1 MPFLATSGELS
12 AIEPPLDEHEVL
24 VFLVQLVLLVG
35 VARIM
40 GALMKAIGQPAVV
53 GELLAGVI
61 LGPSVFGVILP
72 EQSEWVFGEA
82 TVNSVVFGLAW
93 LGVIMLLVVIGY
105 ETDLGIIA
113 RFRRAAATVS
123 LGSLLIPFVLASAVA
138 FAVPDDF
145 AGPAGTPT
153 IFAGFFAL
161 ALSVSALPVVAKI
174 LQDLGFLR
182 RNFGQITL
190 AAGMTMDSVGWL
202 ILAALSGV
210 ALEGALDIGSLARSL
225 GGLIL
230 FLVIAATLGRWLI
243 DQLFR
248 RSMAQGSSVTAALT
262 ISLLAALAGGA
273 VTQAL
278 RLEAILGAFIVG
290 VLLATTRH
298 QLPAARHTLETVT
311 ASFFAP
317 IFFAF
322 SGLNVDLTSL
332 TSGAAI
338 AWTVGVIV
346 LAIVAKV
353 FGSALGARLGGLGTR
368 ESFALG
374 SGLSALGAMGV
385 VVALLGLNL
394 GVLSNSGYTVL
405 VLAAIVTSLV
415 APQLIRLVV
424 SGWDVPDEERE
435 RLERERLRDA
445 SVLLATSRILLPTRG
460 GRNSE
465 YAARLI
471 EMAFQDP
478 EVTVFAVDV
487 PEATWWRRLMG
498 GTPREADPSDV
509 YEALHTPR
517 RRLIRR
523 VARDPAAAIEAES
536 RFGYD
541 LILMGA
547 SEEDSDGTGLFS
559 TVVDRVLGRSSAPS
573 IIVRFPA
580 GAEAPDDPPTR
591 ILVPVT
597 ASTTTRAAEEFAY
610 SLLESSGGSALALHV
625 INRPEGQGM
634 MLESPQV
641 DDARRAATEMLAS
654 AASLGSRLGVKVDT
668 LVRVAPNAEEEIVQL
683 ANSGDYDMLVIGTA
697 TRPLTN
703 RPFFGHRVSY
713 IIEHAEIPVAIIAL
727 PLGPGS

>member
-1 MPFLATSGELS
+1 MPYLASSGELTV
-12 AIEPPLDEHEVL
+12 IEPPLDEHEVL
-24 VFLVQLVLLVG
+24 VFLVQLALLVG
-35 VARIM
+35 VARIL
-40 GALMKAIGQPAVV
+40 GAVMKSIGQPAVV
-53 GELLAGVI
+53 GELLAGVL

-72 EQSEWVFGEA
+72 EQSDWVFGEP

-105 ETDLGIIA
+105 ETDLAIIA
-113 RFRRAAATVS
+113 KFRRAAGTVS
-123 LGSLLIPFVLASAVA
+123 LGSLLIPFVLAAAVA

-145 AGPAGTPT
+145 AGPRGTPT

-210 ALEGALDIGSLARSL
+210 ALNGSLDVGSLAASL

-230 FLVIAATLGRWLI
+230 FLVLAATVGRWLI

-262 ISLLAALAGGA
+262 ISLLAALVGGA

-278 RLEAILGAFIVG
+278 QLEAILGAFIVG
-290 VLLATTRH
+290 ILLATTRH
-298 QLPAARHTLETVT
+298 QLPAARHTLETIT

-332 TSGAAI
+332 TTGTAV
-338 AWTVGVIV
+338 AWTIGIIL

-353 FGSALGARLGGLGTR
+353 FGSALGARLGGLGGR

-374 SGLSALGAMGV
+374 AGLSALGAMGV

-394 GVLSNSGYTVL
+394 QVLSNSGYTVL

-415 APQLIRLVV
+415 APQLIRVV
-424 SGWDVPDEERE
+424 VRGWDVPEEERD
-435 RLERERLRDA
+435 RLEKERLRDS
-445 SVLLATSRILLPTRG
+445 SVLLGTSRILLPTRG

-471 EMAFQDP
+471 ELVFDEP
-478 EVTVFAVDV
+478 EVTVFSVDV
-487 PEATWWRRLMG
+487 PTAPWWRRLFGQG
-498 GTPREADPSDV
+498 GGRSADPTDV
-509 YEALHTPR
+509 YDALQSPR
-517 RRLIRR
+517 RRLMRR
-523 VARDPAAAIEAES
+523 IARDPAAAIDAES

-541 LILMGA
+541 LIVMGA

-559 TVVDRVLGRSSAPS
+559 TVVDKVLGRASIPS
-573 IIVRFPA
+573 MIVRFPA
-580 GAEAPDDPPTR
+580 GAEAPDHAPTR

-597 ASTTTRAAEEFAY
+597 ASTTTRAAEEIAY
-610 SLLESSGGSALALHV
+610 SMLESSGGSALALHV

-641 DDARRAATEMLAS
+641 DDARRAAIEMLAS
-654 AASLGSRLGVKVDT
+654 AASLGSRLGVRVDT

-683 ANSGDYDMLVIGTA
+683 ANSGEYELLVIGTA

-713 IIEHAEIPVAIIAL
+713 IIEHAEIPVAIITL
-727 PLGPGS
+727 PATS